1 MIYVIAGKGG
11 AGKDTI
17 LKDVAKQ
24 LGENVQIVV
33 TSTSRPPRDGEVDGV
48 DYHFETTEYF
58 ENNMHKFI
66 CVDKYIVE
74 PHGLCYYG
82 VDLEKM
88 KKSKTKQAVV
98 LSPSGARELKKKYG
112 DQVKIIYIMATRKVR
127 GERYLKRENYSAFAK
142 ERVARRIEADDLDF
156 DEFEF
161 EVDFIVMNNTD
172 HIEDAVIETLSI
184 IEAESHDFYI

>member
-17 LKDVAKQ
+17 LKEVAKD
-24 LGENVQIVV
+24 LGKDIQVVV

-48 DYHFETTEYF
+48 DYNFETAEYF
-58 ENNMHKFI
+58 ENNMDKFI
-66 CVDKYIVE
+66 CVDKYMVE

-88 KKSKTKQAVV
+88 KESKVKQAIV
-98 LSPSGARELKKKYG
+98 LSPSGARELKKKYR

-127 GERYLKRENYSAFAK
+127 EERYLKRENYSELAK
-142 ERVARRIEADDLDF
+142 ERVARRIEADDIDF

-161 EVDFIVMNNTD
+161 EADFIVMNNTD
-172 HIEDAVIETLSI
+172 HIEDAIIETLSI
-184 IEAESHDFYI
+184 VGEWSSDFY